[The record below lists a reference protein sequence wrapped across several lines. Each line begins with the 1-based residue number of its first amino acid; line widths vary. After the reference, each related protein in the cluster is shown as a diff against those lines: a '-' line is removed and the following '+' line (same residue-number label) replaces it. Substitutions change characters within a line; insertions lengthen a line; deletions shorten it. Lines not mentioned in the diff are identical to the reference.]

1 MGHLVAVHV
10 TDVTEVMNQPG
21 RLISIQ
27 NWSKTQN
34 TLPNL

>member
-1 MGHLVAVHV
+1 MGHMVAVHV
-10 TDVTEVMNQPG
+10 KDVTEVMNQSG
-21 RLISIQ
+21 RLISIP